1 MSQRRLILHIGTH
14 KTGSTS
20 FQNSLISNVDKLAD
34 QDVHV
39 VREFRY
45 REGKKGKARTAN
57 AAICAHL
64 FVRPELQTG
73 ARQRRTVPDMNPRA
87 KARRRKKLAY
97 RLRDNAAKTVLISAE
112 AFCFLRTKE
121 EWQNI
126 REFAEMTNRRL
137 EAIIVFRNNSDWRV
151 SWENQLRYGLNLL
164 DTSHDLP
171 SELRLDGSWYFD
183 KEAIRSFW
191 SPIKLSELIYEDH
204 PNIVEA
210 IYQSFGVQTDILK
223 TDQRL
228 NLRKSSPTATA

>member
-1 MSQRRLILHIGTH
+1 M
-14 KTGSTS
+14 STS
-20 FQNSLISNVDKLAD
+20 SPIKMSTLFASSDTEKAKKAKPEPPTPRS
-34 QDVHV
+34 
-39 VREFRY
+39 VR
-45 REGKKGKARTAN
+45 
-57 AAICAHL
+57 ICLSDRNHQPA
-64 FVRPELQTG
+64 
-73 ARQRRTVPDMNPRA
+73 
-87 KARRRKKLAY
+87 
-97 RLRDNAAKTVLISAE
+97 RDNAAKTVLISAE

-210 IYQSFGVQTDILK
+210 IYQSFGVQTDNLK